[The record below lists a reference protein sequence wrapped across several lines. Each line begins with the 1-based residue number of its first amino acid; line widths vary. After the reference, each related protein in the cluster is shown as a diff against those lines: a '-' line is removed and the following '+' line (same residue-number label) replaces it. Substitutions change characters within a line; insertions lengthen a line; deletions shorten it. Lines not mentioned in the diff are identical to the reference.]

1 MREFYIHKKKFFF
14 SKIFVG
20 SVALANGEG
29 LTTKGDCEKIILICL
44 FSEFEKNRLSFASIT
59 EKSFS
64 LVTIASGLYNTK
76 PRNRNIVKV
85 RPLPYW

>member
-44 FSEFEKNRLSFASIT
+44 FSEFEKIDLALLRLLRKVSIW
-59 EKSFS
+59 SPL
-64 LVTIASGLYNTK
+64 LVVCI
-76 PRNRNIVKV
+76 
-85 RPLPYW
+85 